1 METLANIIL
10 ILLCLILVYNYYE
23 INILSVNDDKKTLE
37 KFINLK
43 KINTIKQPKKDE
55 LLQDYLKKN
64 KQKKQNFKKN
74 IIKQKNNKENIKL
87 NKNFHEQFINN
98 IEEFSDII
106 SEDDDIENNN
116 HSLRNKNFLTS
127 GFNSNVNS
135 FQNSTKNSNQ
145 QLRKDIVVPKTKVNP
160 WLLK

>member
-10 ILLCLILVYNYYE
+10 ILLCLILVYNSYE

-43 KINTIKQPKKDE
+43 KINTTKQPEKDE

-74 IIKQKNNKENIKL
+74 INKLNNKENFKL
-87 NKNFHEQFINN
+87 NKNFHNQFINN
-98 IEEFSDII
+98 IEEFSDIV
-106 SEDDDIENNN
+106 SEDDIENNN

>member
-23 INILSVNDDKKTLE
+23 TNFLSVNDDKKTLE
-37 KFINLK
+37 KFINSK
-43 KINTIKQPKKDE
+43 KMNTTKQPEKDE

-74 IIKQKNNKENIKL
+74 INKLQNNKENFKL
-87 NKNFHEQFINN
+87 NKNFHDQFINN
-98 IEEFSDII
+98 IEEFSDIV
-106 SEDDDIENNN
+106 SENDDIENNN

-145 QLRKDIVVPKTKVNP
+145 QLRKDIVVPKIKVNP